1 MVRKLQRWKKVGGRR
16 KRVYETSYSSKRRKG
31 PLGSGV
37 RKAMGEVPGGG
48 GRCKYAG
55 RRTEGVFF
63 KLRF

>member
-1 MVRKLQRWKKVGGRR
+1 MGGRR
-16 KRVYETSYSSKRRKG
+16 KWVYETSYSSKRRKG
-31 PLGSGV
+31 PWSSGV

-48 GRCKYAG
+48 GRCKYAPG

>member
-1 MVRKLQRWKKVGGRR
+1 MGGRR
-16 KRVYETSYSSKRRKG
+16 KWVYETSYSSKRRKG
-31 PLGSGV
+31 PWSSGV